1 MSECCVSDGSEKPA
15 ENEMKWSFRG
25 LATNSTTLCFIFR
38 EARTNFKTQWHAQ
51 KKLFFNI
58 IF

>member
-25 LATNSTTLCFIFR
+25 LATNSTTLCFKFR
-38 EARTNFKTQWHAQ
+38 EGRTNFKTQWHAQ